1 MRLREAFIDTES
13 AILERSTK
21 KAIDRIMID
30 PGIQSPDYEGKYKAI
45 MQSYRLRAEELRL
58 LKFLP

>member
-1 MRLREAFIDTES
+1 MQLREAFVDTES
-13 AILERSTK
+13 SILERITK

-30 PGIQSPDYEGKYKAI
+30 LGIQSPDYEKKYEGI